1 MKTAILVP
9 ARLAST
15 RLHEKMLHAIH
26 GKPVLQWVAERIR
39 DEVPEIPLYFAVDD
53 ERLRELLAQS
63 GFEAIMTDA
72 AHTCGTDR
80 IAEANRTVR
89 AENVINVQG
98 DQALVTAAQIR
109 RLVELIEGDAD
120 MATLGTPIDAY
131 AEFNKRNVDDVYK
144 DPGDVKLVCDR
155 NGNAIYFSR
164 APIPYFR
171 DSDGDY
177 DVGTSDTTPVL
188 IHLGLYAYT
197 SDFLQKFSSLAPGS
211 LETAEKLEML
221 RATEHGYR
229 IAVGVCNDPY
239 IEIDTLEQA
248 RDFER
253 YLEKGSYS
261 NKSSSIR

>member
-9 ARLAST
+9 ARLGST
-15 RLHEKMLHAIH
+15 RLHEKMLHAIN

-39 DEVPEIPLYFAVDD
+39 EQVPEIPLYFAVDD
-53 ERLRELLAQS
+53 ERLRELLTRT
-63 GFEAIMTDA
+63 GFDAVMTSA
-72 AHTCGTDR
+72 GHSCGTDR
-80 IAEANRTVR
+80 IAEANRGIE

-98 DQALVTAAQIR
+98 DQALVSAAQIR
-109 RLVELIEGDAD
+109 ALVQLIEGDAE
-120 MATLGTPIDAY
+120 MATLGTPLELY
-131 AEFNKRNVDDVYK
+131 AQFNDRSVDDVYN

-155 NGNAIYFSR
+155 IGNAIYFSR

-171 DSDGDY
+171 DSG
-177 DVGTSDTTPVL
+177 GSFDTGAANANLVL

-197 SDFLQKFSSLAPGS
+197 AEFLETFSSLEPGR

-229 IAVGVCNDPY
+229 IAVGVSNDPY

-253 YLEKGSYS
+253 HLQKHS
-261 NKSSSIR
+261 